1 MSTILRLII
10 VRILQL
16 SLELLLDKLVH
27 NLRRLWIRM
36 KTKG

>member
-27 NLRRLWIRM
+27 NLRRLRIRM